1 MTKDYPQRKNYMFN
15 ILKLIFILTFAVSF
29 AYASGKQVRFP
40 SPTVEICEVEP
51 DSEICED
58 LDEE

>member
-1 MTKDYPQRKNYMFN
+1 MFN

>member
-1 MTKDYPQRKNYMFN
+1 MIKIITIMLVLN
-15 ILKLIFILTFAVSF
+15 ITSF
-29 AYASGKQVRFP
+29 AFASGKQVRFP

-58 LDEE
+58 LEDDE